1 MPNHTAP
8 VKEATTQYTYTFE
21 GWTPA
26 VVAVTSDATYTAV
39 FKAEVRNYTVSWLN
53 WDGSE
58 LAKESYAYGTQPA
71 YKGATPSRPATEQF
85 SYTFTGWT
93 PAVAKVTGY
102 VTYTAVFKA
111 TVRSYKVTFLDK
123 DGKVIEVQEVL
134 YNEAAVAP
142 QTPEVEGY
150 VFIGWDTPFDA
161 VKSDLTVKA
170 LYEEVKDYTPSNLNA
185 LLVPKAD
192 DVQITLSWDKVE
204 GAASYELRVLADD
217 VELFSQNTMTLN
229 IISSP
234 LSDIVNT
241 YKINP
246 GTYTMTWFV
255 RSTDVLGHAIS
266 DWAEGPQFEVT
277 VKGEATGAE
286 EVPSDKVQ
294 GTKVFINGQ
303 IFILRGDATYT
314 VQGQKVR

>member
-1 MPNHTAP
+1 MPNHAAP
-8 VKEATTQYTYTFE
+8 VKESTAQYTYTFS
-21 GWTPA
+21 GWNPA
-26 VVAVTSDATYTAV
+26 IVPVTEDA
-39 FKAEVRNYTVSWLN
+39 
-53 WDGSE
+53 
-58 LAKESYAYGTQPA
+58 
-71 YKGATPSRPATEQF
+71 
-85 SYTFTGWT
+85 
-93 PAVAKVTGY
+93 
-102 VTYTAVFKA
+102 TYTAVFKA

-255 RSTDVLGHAIS
+255 RSTDVFGHAIS

-314 VQGQKVR
+314 VQGQKIN